1 MTVPLRPSTVI
12 SSPSWRRVQA
22 SRRTTAGMDISRAT
36 TAPWERVPPHSRMR
50 PAALVKRGVQ
60 EGSVLG
66 QTRM

>member
-1 MTVPLRPSTVI
+1 VTVPWRPSRVI
-12 SSPSWRRVQA
+12 WSSSWRRVVA
-22 SRRTTAGMDISRAT
+22 SRRTTAGMAISRAT
-36 TAPWERVPPHSRMR
+36 TAPWERVPPRSRMR